1 MSVIQ
6 IDGCLHYIGISLEE
20 LPFRRTS
27 HSISDSFAT
36 PNPSRVLTTMHQ
48 TVQQV
53 HKYVICSLKYLL
65 YDAAIQLFTRK
76 ERQGS
81 WRCRFVS
88 REVFLFVLTRAELPC
103 EIPDGHIDP
112 ASLF

>member
-1 MSVIQ
+1 MFT
-6 IDGCLHYIGISLEE
+6 LYWNISGGATFPKNVAFDLGQ
-20 LPFRRTS
+20 FRDAEPEPR
-27 HSISDSFAT
+27 SD
-36 PNPSRVLTTMHQ
+36 H
-48 TVQQV
+48 
-53 HKYVICSLKYLL
+53 
-65 YDAAIQLFTRK
+65 DASNSAIQLFTRK